1 MNFNQFMNKWRYDEV
16 LAYSVDQL
24 LTLCERYKFHFDIVN
39 EMLEDERK
47 AELELLA
54 A

>member
-1 MNFNQFMNKWRYDEV
+1 MNFNQFMNKWHCDDV
-16 LAYSVDQL
+16 LAYSVDEL
-24 LTLCERYKFHFDIVN
+24 IALCERYKFYFDIVDDI
-39 EMLEDERK
+39 LEDERQ

>member
-1 MNFNQFMNKWRYDEV
+1 MTLKQFMSKWRYDDV

-24 LTLCERYKFHFDIVN
+24 LALCERHKFHFDIVDD
-39 EMLEDERK
+39 MLEDERQ